1 MPTQE
6 TADPTVEDADRR
18 VERAKASLLARV
30 ELLKHKLSD
39 AKQTL
44 DVRAQ
49 IAKHALP
56 AVGIA
61 FALGAA
67 AGLRRTGSAPDRE
80 PRSHPLRSAA
90 FAALSAFGLRA
101 LREVALAKLGEVA
114 KQWWADHGGEPLQG
128 VMSPRDT
135 GALGRDPFADPFAD
149 PFSDR

>member
-6 TADPTVEDADRR
+6 TAEPTVEDADRR

-39 AKQTL
+39 AKETL

-67 AGLRRTGSAPDRE
+67 AGLRRNGAAVARE

-101 LREVALAKLGEVA
+101 VREVALAKLGEVA
-114 KQWWADHGGEPLQG
+114 KQWWSEHGGEPWHD
-128 VMSPRDT
+128 VMQPR
-135 GALGRDPFADPFAD
+135 AAREPFADPVAD
-149 PFSDR
+149 H

>member
-6 TADPTVEDADRR
+6 TADPTASDADRR

-39 AKQTL
+39 VKETF

-67 AGLRRTGSAPDRE
+67 AGLRRSRSAPDHE
-80 PRSHPLRSAA
+80 PTSHPLRSAA
-90 FAALSAFGLRA
+90 FAAVSAFGLRA
-101 LREVALAKLGEVA
+101 VREVALAKLGDIV
-114 KQWWADHGGEPLQG
+114 KQWWTEHGGEPQED
-128 VMSPRDT
+128 VMSPHDT
-135 GALGRDPFADPFAD
+135 DARGQQPFAEPFAE
-149 PFSDR
+149 R